1 MERSVLG
8 ALPGRWSLSGR
19 LELRSERSWRE
30 VGESRN
36 VVGKKLERS
45 WTEETEWSG
54 VVVEWKW
61 TGGGVAS
68 GKDIL
73 VVHPSPREG
82 DVREGHLGT
91 GSTEGLQPQKRDWNR
106 RDWNPTR
113 KRVKCTGALHSS
125 FQPNQA
131 DSCSVE
137 LTEGWCQVAYLERGA
152 ALFPRRDPQFTLR
165 GTKVVR
171 C

>member
-1 MERSVLG
+1 
-8 ALPGRWSLSGR
+8 
-19 LELRSERSWRE
+19 
-30 VGESRN
+30 
-36 VVGKKLERS
+36 
-45 WTEETEWSG
+45 

>member
-1 MERSVLG
+1 MEVR
-8 ALPGRWSLSGR
+8 GR
-19 LELRSERSWRE
+19 LDFGRLAEFGSDGTTRTATRIRHERNWRSSSMARVCAMVCVPRFGEK
-30 VGESRN
+30 VGVCSEM
-36 VVGKKLERS
+36 
-45 WTEETEWSG
+45 
-54 VVVEWKW
+54 
-61 TGGGVAS
+61 
-68 GKDIL
+68 DIL
-73 VVHPSPREG
+73 VVHPLPREG

-91 GSTEGLQPQKRDWNR
+91 GSAEGLQPQERDWNR
-106 RDWNPTR
+106 RDWNLNC
-113 KRVKCTGALHSS
+113 KLVKCTGALHSS
-125 FQPNQA
+125 FPPNLA